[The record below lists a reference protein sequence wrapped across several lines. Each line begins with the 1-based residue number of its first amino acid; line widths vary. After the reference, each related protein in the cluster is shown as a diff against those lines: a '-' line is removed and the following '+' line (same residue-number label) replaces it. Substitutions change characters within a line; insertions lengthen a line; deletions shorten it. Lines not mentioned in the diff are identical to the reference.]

1 MNIGVDTQKMVLM
14 GVYYP
19 KSSHQMH
26 LNKISLNF
34 RALMCEYLFT
44 GWKAFDIFGYNEA
57 SCELYKNW

>member
-1 MNIGVDTQKMVLM
+1 MNMGVD
-14 GVYYP
+14 YP

-26 LNKISLNF
+26 LNKTTLNC

-57 SCELYKNW
+57 SCELYKNWW